1 MESPAHNVKRPYSEL
16 ASAYDQTIGRPAF
29 YRARRAFES
38 LARRYG
44 LRFRSA
50 ADIGCGTGLFARYL
64 SDCWRA
70 PVWAVDISPEML
82 RVAERNCIGAN
93 VRLLRQ
99 DIRRLRLPEP
109 VDLVTSNFD
118 ALNHLTGKGE
128 LRVAFQCIAGNLR
141 PGGHLYFDLVTPC
154 QPIGDGTTYV
164 RRMNTRGRQVI
175 QQIRWDRARHTIS
188 VFVVMRS
195 IDSPRPT
202 LEIHRE
208 RVYSFAEVGRWL
220 LDAGFVIR
228 GVHDA
233 LTLEPASGCPSRI
246 IVIAQKIKGYCHVY
260 TNKGRNGAGTH
271 AIYS

>member
-1 MESPAHNVKRPYSEL
+1 MNTSVRTHRVSRPYSRL
-16 ASAYDQTIGRPAF
+16 AKAYDETIGLPAF
-29 YRARRAFES
+29 HHIRWAFET

-64 SDCWRA
+64 SDCWGA

-82 RVAERNCIGAN
+82 RVAEGNCFGAN

-99 DIRRLRLPEP
+99 DIRCLRLPEP

-118 ALNHLTGKGE
+118 ALNHLTGEGE
-128 LRVAFQCIAGNLR
+128 LRVAFQCVAGNLR

-154 QPIGDGTTYV
+154 RPLGGATTYA
-164 RRMNTRGRQVI
+164 RRTNTRGRQVT
-175 QQIRWDRARHTIS
+175 QRIRWDRARRMIS
-188 VFVVMRS
+188 VFVAIRS
-195 IDSPRPT
+195 IDSPRPI
-202 LEIHRE
+202 LEVHHE
-208 RVYSFAEVGRWL
+208 RAYSFAEVGRWL

-233 LTLEPASGCPSRI
+233 LTLKPASWCPARI
-246 IVIAQKIKGYCHVY
+246 IVVAQK
-260 TNKGRNGAGTH
+260 AGSN
-271 AIYS
+271 AKNLN

>member
-1 MESPAHNVKRPYSEL
+1 MTIQMRTRARHRISRPYASL
-16 ASAYDQTIGRPAF
+16 AKAYDDTIGRPAF
-29 YRARRAFES
+29 HRARRAFEL

-64 SDCWRA
+64 SECWSA

-82 RVAERNCIGAN
+82 RVAERNCMGAN

-99 DIRRLRLPEP
+99 DIRCLRLPEP

-118 ALNHLTGKGE
+118 ALNHLTGEGD
-128 LRVAFQCIAGNLR
+128 LRVAFQRIADNLR

-154 QPIGDGTTYV
+154 QPLGGGMTYV
-164 RRMNTRGRQVI
+164 RRMNTANRQVI
-175 QQIRWDRARHTIS
+175 QQFRLDMARRTIS
-188 VFVVMRS
+188 AFVIMRS
-195 IDSPRPT
+195 IDSPQPT
-202 LEIHRE
+202 VEIHSE

-220 LDAGFVIR
+220 MDAGFVIR

-233 LTLEPASGCPSRI
+233 ETLLPASRCPARI
-246 IVIAQKIKGYCHVY
+246 IVVAQ
-260 TNKGRNGAGTH
+260 TAGPPGV
-271 AIYS
+271 SR

>member
-1 MESPAHNVKRPYSEL
+1 MASLAHNVKRPYSEL
-16 ASAYDQTIGRPAF
+16 ASAYDQTIGWPAF

-64 SDCWRA
+64 SDCWGA
-70 PVWAVDISPEML
+70 PVWAVDLSPEML
-82 RVAERNCIGAN
+82 RVAKSNCLGAN
-93 VRLLRQ
+93 VKLLRQ
-99 DIRRLRLPEP
+99 DIRCLRLPEP

-118 ALNHLTGKGE
+118 ALNHLTGEGD
-128 LRVAFQCIAGNLR
+128 LRVAFQRIASNLR

-154 QPIGDGTTYV
+154 QPLGGGMTYARQMNA
-164 RRMNTRGRQVI
+164 RRMNAGSQQVI
-175 QQIRWDRARHTIS
+175 QRFNWDRARRAISILVTILS
-188 VFVVMRS
+188 T
-195 IDSPRPT
+195 DSPRPI
-202 LEIHRE
+202 LEVHRE

-233 LTLEPASGCPSRI
+233 MTAKPATGCPARI
-246 IVIAQKIKGYCHVY
+246 IVIAQTIG
-260 TNKGRNGAGTH
+260 
-271 AIYS
+271 

>member
-1 MESPAHNVKRPYSEL
+1 MKIRMKTNVLTHRISRPYSRL
-16 ASAYDQTIGRPAF
+16 AKAYDEAIGLPAF
-29 YRARRAFES
+29 RHIRGAFET

-64 SDCWRA
+64 SDCWGA

-82 RVAERNCIGAN
+82 RVAESNCLGAN

-99 DIRRLRLPEP
+99 DIRCLQLPEP

-118 ALNHLTGKGE
+118 ALNHLTGEGD
-128 LRVAFQCIAGNLR
+128 LRVAFQRIAGNLC

-154 QPIGDGTTYV
+154 YPLGGGITYT
-164 RRMNTRGRQVI
+164 RRMSAKSRQVI
-175 QQIRWDRARHTIS
+175 QRIRWDTMRNMIS
-188 VFVVMRS
+188 VHVVMRS
-195 IDSPRPT
+195 MDSPQPT
-202 LEIHRE
+202 SEIYRE
-208 RVYSFAEVGRWL
+208 RAYSFAEVGRWL

-233 LTLEPASGCPSRI
+233 DTLLPASGCPARI
-246 IVIAQKIKGYCHVY
+246 IVVAQKTRAHRV
-260 TNKGRNGAGTH
+260 
-271 AIYS
+271 